1 MISRAAAAV
10 FSVFPPG
17 RVPSQADASVPYQD
31 PQNDGQKPFK
41 LRALPAAAA
50 AHQEVPAAPEL
61 TTLCSFGRAHTAQSS
76 FSLNSSRTICG
87 PDMVITV
94 L

>member
-41 LRALPAAAA
+41 PRALPAAAA

-61 TTLCSFGRAHTAQSS
+61 TTRSFGRAHTAQSS